1 MRKPFSSV
9 TILKSIWIML
19 AIAAY
24 YDNEDWLINVNKVFW
39 EVYLQQEICRE
50 QLDVFASKPNF

>member
-50 QLDVFASKPNF
+50 

>member
-1 MRKPFSSV
+1 
-9 TILKSIWIML
+9 ML